1 MKKIC
6 ESCILRSVGCV
17 FIKENTEDKCETVK
31 HYDEGYNDAF
41 NDAVEYLETNLTF
54 EHPRK
59 STKEC
64 IVNIRKFRE
73 FMNEKNEIIKTKYNV

>member
-17 FIKENTEDKCETVK
+17 FIKEGTEDKCETVR
-31 HYDEGYNDAF
+31 HYDEGYNDAV
-41 NDAVEYLETNLTF
+41 NNAVEFLETYATF

-59 STKEC
+59 GTKEC
-64 IVNIRKFRE
+64 IINIHKFKE
-73 FMNEKNEIIKTKYNV
+73 LMKKNNV